1 MNRVLN
7 IGFKYAGNWELQD
20 NQIECNFKSHSSDK
34 NVLYAFVSNG
44 EVKYIGKTT
53 QKLSSRFSG
62 YRNPSRTQSTNIKN
76 NANIKRFLIN
86 KEPIDVFVLP
96 DNGLLNYGGFSIN
109 LAAGLEDSLIE
120 HLSPPWNDSGV
131 KQKQKQKQ
139 KQKTESE
146 VASQTNTI
154 TSIKLSNNDVPA
166 FELKLGKAYYNQGF
180 FNVPIALS
188 NNFASHSEE
197 IEIYTGANEEP
208 IIGYINR
215 TANTNS
221 TPRIMGGKDLRNWI
235 MSNFKLG
242 EHFKVNINTTNS
254 VTLLPV
260 R

>member
-1 MNRVLN
+1 MNRILK

-20 NQIECNFKSHSSDK
+20 KQIACNFKSHSSDK

-62 YRNPSRTQSTNIKN
+62 YRNPSKTQSTNIKN
-76 NANIKRFLIN
+76 NENIKRLLIN
-86 KEPIDVFVLP
+86 EEPIDVFVLP

-131 KQKQKQKQ
+131 NRKQKM
-139 KQKTESE
+139 ESE
-146 VASQTNTI
+146 VTNQTSTV
-154 TSIKLSNNDVPA
+154 TSIKLPSNDSSA
-166 FELKLGKAYYNQGF
+166 IELKLGKAYYNQGF

-197 IEIYTGANEEP
+197 IEIYTGQDEEP

-215 TANTNS
+215 TANSNN
-221 TPRIMGGKDLRNWI
+221 TPRIMGGKDLKNWI
-235 MSNFKLG
+235 ISNFKLG
-242 EHFKVNINTTNS
+242 DSFKVNINSTNS
-254 VTLLPV
+254 VTLMV
-260 R
+260 